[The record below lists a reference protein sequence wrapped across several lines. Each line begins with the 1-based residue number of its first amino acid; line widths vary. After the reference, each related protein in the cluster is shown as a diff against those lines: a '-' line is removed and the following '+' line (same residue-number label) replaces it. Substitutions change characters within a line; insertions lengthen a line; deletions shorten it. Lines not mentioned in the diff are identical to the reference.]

1 MKKKCIIFFVIL
13 VIILCWHNITSAY
26 EENDDYQGS
35 IIISEKTKLNQND
48 AENVLKYLKNSEES
62 LLSNDAS
69 TPEGWVDDANGDRVA
84 GWAWRRD
91 KPNEAITVHLYIYQE
106 GTNNVWGPVGGL
118 ANGYRSDLEQNGYGN
133 GKHTFN
139 FKLYCQESV
148 SGRYK
153 AIVFGIGDNGNPAL
167 SGCPKYFD
175 IADPEGFL
183 DVVNDNEISGW
194 AWRKSSPNDAVIV
207 KIHLGNTSNGKEY
220 IKEVNAKFYRQ
231 DLKDA
236 NIGNG
241 YHRFNYAIDWTDYP
255 PGKYWVSAYAYT
267 YDKDYE
273 LYSSPKNYLRKAVA
287 YLAGGVFENCDDKT
301 HNINSTKVINSAKSV
316 YEQMGFIVNNNINP
330 NHSTLISKLQY
341 NRKKLESDI
350 VLLTTHGSCNF
361 MDFKEGGLITGGSTQ
376 AKNEYNTYIYA
387 TGTEE
392 FNWKKTT
399 LVLLIGCKT
408 GDENPVTVNGQKLP
422 NLVQDIYNKGAGEV
436 IGFKEEIRA
445 KDIEKWVNSF
455 NQRLQEGKTF
465 LTCIS
470 NTLAQSY
477 IDDCIKNIYFLGD
490 STLFFNSNGYATLN
504 TQINEQKFNSDIKY
518 YSESDIK
525 NINDF
530 MIENY
535 NKFNLNDYY
544 VSINIANINEKEYPI
559 IDYKYKIGEFI
570 TNTGYVVL
578 IRENKIFDI
587 IDNTNLNLTTEQIDE
602 LKNFSVNNIEDIEK
616 IKKDNIKELEKDSN
630 IVKVEKNS
638 QQIQLKYDADENKKY
653 VEISTKVQRKIE
665 NQENYE
671 ESIEKKM
678 YEI

>member
-1 MKKKCIIFFVIL
+1 MKKKCIIFFIIL

-287 YLAGGVFENCDDKT
+287 YLAGGVFENCPNKMQNIDSTDTINLAKT
-301 HNINSTKVINSAKSV
+301 A
-316 YEQMGFIVNNNINP
+316 YEKMGFIVNTDFNP
-330 NHSTLISKLQY
+330 NHSTLMSKLQY

-350 VLLTTHGSCNF
+350 VLLTTHGSYNF
-361 MDFKEGGLITGGSTQ
+361 MDFKEGGLINGGSEKARNLYDVEKMQ
-376 AKNEYNTYIYA
+376 

-392 FNWKKTT
+392 FNWRKST
-399 LVLLIGCKT
+399 LVLLLGCET
-408 GDENPVTVNGQKLP
+408 GANETKIINGEKLP
-422 NLVQDIYNKGAGEV
+422 NMVQDIYNKGAGEV
-436 IGFKEEIRA
+436 IGFRESIEE
-445 KDIEKWVNSF
+445 KDIKKWIKSF

-477 IDDCIKNIYFLGD
+477 INDSIKNIYFLGD
-490 STLFFNSNGYATLN
+490 STLFFNSNGYATLK
-504 TQINEQKFNSDIKY
+504 TQIDEQQFNSDIKY

-544 VSINIANINEKEYPI
+544 VSINIANINEKEYPV

-578 IRENKIFDI
+578 IRENKVFDV

-602 LKNFSVNNIEDIEK
+602 LKNFSVNNIENLEK
-616 IKKDNIKELEKDSN
+616 IKENNIKELEKDLN

-653 VEISTKVQRKIE
+653 VEFSTKVQRKIK

-671 ESIEKKM
+671 ERIEKKM